1 MNRANRT
8 YLVRYDGL
16 GPTRDEWRR
25 EDELQSVEEASS
37 RRRRGGL

>member
-1 MNRANRT
+1 MNLNAAERT

-16 GPTRDEWRR
+16 GAARDEWRR

-37 RRRRGGL
+37 RRRRM